1 MQAHNFL
8 TIHTVRD
15 DHYRKVQ
22 SKYKHLDDL
31 GYAAHK
37 EHIVELE

>member
-1 MQAHNFL
+1 MKDHEFQ
-8 TIHTVRD
+8 TIQTVRD

-22 SKYKHLDDL
+22 SKYKRLDDL

-37 EHIVELE
+37 EHMVEVE